1 MSDACPVCDTPVPG
15 RPGASKGTA
24 KGVDKRRRKVANI
37 RGAGNGRRC
46 RCGKDLPMVAL
57 APRAEE
63 ADLLAIYEISKV
75 LSSSLDL
82 QRTMREVVTILAAH
96 LDGRAAVSLV
106 QEAGELQ
113 IFEAS
118 GLSAEEKMRG
128 RFKAGEGIT
137 GKIMKSGMPMVVP
150 DISVEPLFLHRT
162 GAHRGLADEVV
173 AFIGVP
179 IQVGRSTVGVLSV
192 ARAAPRGVSVRYER
206 IVRLLKM
213 AANLIGQTAHLHQ
226 HIGAERAA
234 LMEEKHRLQKQ
245 LQGKYR
251 LENVIGVSKR
261 MQEVFAE
268 VHQVAAS
275 RSTVLLRGESGTG
288 KEVVARALHYLSP
301 RREGPFI
308 SLNCAALSE
317 TLLESELFGHEK
329 GSFTGATAERKGRF
343 EQAHRGTLFLDEIGE
358 ISSTFQT
365 KLLRVLQEREF
376 ERVGGNKSIQVDVRL
391 ICATNKNLEEA
402 VARGEFRAD
411 LYYRINVVTIFL
423 PPLRERREDIP
434 LLAQFFLE
442 KFNREN
448 SRHLMLSPEALKIM
462 LACNW
467 PGNVR
472 ELENCVERAATMTRE
487 DVVRGANLACQNNR
501 CFSLVLQSY
510 GSGQRPFP
518 IEVVPAPL
526 PAERPAERSTGA
538 GDFAHEH
545 EHEPPHGS
553 LPDRDRLISALEQ
566 SGWVQAKAA
575 RLLDLTPRQIGYAI
589 RKHGITVKRF

>member
-1 MSDACPVCDTPVPG
+1 MVVL
-15 RPGASKGTA
+15 ASHT
-24 KGVDKRRRKVANI
+24 
-37 RGAGNGRRC
+37 
-46 RCGKDLPMVAL
+46 
-57 APRAEE
+57 EE
-63 ADLLAIYEISKV
+63 SDLLTIYEISKV

-82 QRTMREVVTILAAH
+82 QRTMREVVTILAGH
-96 LDGRAAVSLV
+96 LNGRAVVSLM
-106 QEAGELQ
+106 QESGELQ

-118 GLSAEEKMRG
+118 GLTAEEKARG
-128 RFKAGEGIT
+128 RFKVGEGIT
-137 GKIMKSGMPMVVP
+137 GKIMKSGIPMVVP
-150 DISVEPLFLHRT
+150 DISLEPLFLHRT
-162 GAHRGLADEVV
+162 GASQGLADEVV

-192 ARAAPRGVSVRYER
+192 ARGAPRGMSVRYER

-275 RSTVLLRGESGTG
+275 RSTALLRGESGTG
-288 KEVVARALHYLSP
+288 KEVVARAIHFLSP
-301 RREGPFI
+301 RRERPFV

-329 GSFTGATAERKGRF
+329 GSFTGATTERKGRF
-343 EQAHRGTLFLDEIGE
+343 ELAHGGTLFLDEIGE
-358 ISSTFQT
+358 ISPAFQT

-376 ERVGGNKSIQVDVRL
+376 ERVGGTKPIHVDVRL

-402 VARGEFRAD
+402 VAKGEFRAD
-411 LYYRINVVTIFL
+411 LYYRINVVTLFL
-423 PPLRERREDIP
+423 PPLRDRREDIP
-434 LLAQFFLE
+434 LLAQYFLE

-448 SRHLMLSPEALKIM
+448 ERHLMLSPDALKIM
-462 LACNW
+462 LECNW

-472 ELENCVERAATMTRE
+472 ELENCIERAGTMTRG
-487 DVVRGANLACQNNR
+487 DVLRGSNLACQSNR

-510 GSGQRPFP
+510 GAGQRPFP
-518 IEVVPAPL
+518 IEVVPAPM
-526 PAERPAERSTGA
+526 PAERPTAVEDFSHHHEDESLHA
-538 GDFAHEH
+538 G
-545 EHEPPHGS
+545 
-553 LPDRDRLISALEQ
+553 LPDRERLINALEQ

-589 RKHGITVKRF
+589 RKHGIEVKRF